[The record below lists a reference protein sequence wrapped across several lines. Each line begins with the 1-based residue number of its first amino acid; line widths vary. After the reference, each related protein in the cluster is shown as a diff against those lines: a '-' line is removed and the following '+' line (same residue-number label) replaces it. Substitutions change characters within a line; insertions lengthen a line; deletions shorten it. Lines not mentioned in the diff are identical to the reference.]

1 MLAYMVHTASPRN
14 NVCSLNPK
22 KMVNVCRET
31 CRCHAQES
39 KNWEIYKSMRECYQ
53 TLRETYLARYNRVY
67 MYMYTWLCVI
77 LLVEQTFVAID
88 VANIILLHISLVE
101 KIFTQ
106 LMSLTLLNFCSK
118 NFFIRVFTYNNID
131 IWIITNINIS
141 VQHILLIH
149 HIEFEVI
156 LLELE

>member
-1 MLAYMVHTASPRN
+1 
-14 NVCSLNPK
+14 
-22 KMVNVCRET
+22 
-31 CRCHAQES
+31 
-39 KNWEIYKSMRECYQ
+39 MRECYQ

-67 MYMYTWLCVI
+67 MYMYTRLCVI

-131 IWIITNINIS
+131 I
-141 VQHILLIH
+141 
-149 HIEFEVI
+149 
-156 LLELE
+156 